1 VPHRDWKLR
10 IRDILHAIY
19 AALDYTKGIKYQD
32 FVNDRKTVD
41 AVLLNLIVIGEAA
54 CNVPDEI
61 VATYF
66 DIPWRDMRDMRNFVI
81 HEYFGV
87 SDKILWDTVQND
99 LPPLVPL
106 LKGILGEETQSMS

>member
-1 VPHRDWKLR
+1 MPLRDWKLR
-10 IRDILHAIY
+10 IRDILDAIS
-19 AALDYTKGIKYQD
+19 AALCYTEGMKYEA
-32 FVNDRKTVD
+32 FVNDRKTMD

-61 VATYF
+61 VSTYF

-87 SDKILWDTVQND
+87 GD
-99 LPPLVPL
+99 
-106 LKGILGEETQSMS
+106 